1 MSSQGKNLYF
11 RGFKNTEGIFQTLK
25 QNYGLEN
32 AKKLLILGCSAGGLA
47 AYTWANWIKDFM
59 PTTTSV
65 FVAPDSGFFLDY
77 ANN

>member
-1 MSSQGKNLYF
+1 
-11 RGFKNTEGIFQTLK
+11 
-25 QNYGLEN
+25 
-32 AKKLLILGCSAGGLA
+32 LILGCSAGGLA